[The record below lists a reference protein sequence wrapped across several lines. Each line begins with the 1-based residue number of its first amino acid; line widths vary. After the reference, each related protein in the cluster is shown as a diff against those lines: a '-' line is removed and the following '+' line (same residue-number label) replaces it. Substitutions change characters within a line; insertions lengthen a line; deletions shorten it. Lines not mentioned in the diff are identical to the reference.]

1 MSSHILWALGFAAVG
16 LHSALLAQP
25 VSNASVSDIEKQLAP
40 SAPMTRSMNGTRNL
54 VPEVR
59 SIDLVIQFDS
69 GSARLQDKS
78 KPLLDNL
85 AQAMKGER
93 LKDMKFK
100 VEGHT
105 DAQGSASLNDK
116 LSFDRA
122 QAVVKFMQQNQ
133 IMPDRLV
140 AEGKGFRELL
150 MPDKPQAMENRR
162 VRITT
167 LP

>member
-1 MSSHILWALGFAAVG
+1 MQRLWWSLRSVAFFLWMAITVVPWASAVVLVSIFVRGDRIYWMCAGWLTMSIS
-16 LHSALLAQP
+16 
-25 VSNASVSDIEKQLAP
+25 
-40 SAPMTRSMNGTRNL
+40 
-54 VPEVR
+54 
-59 SIDLVIQFDS
+59 
-69 GSARLQDKS
+69 SARVICGVRHRMHG
-78 KPLLDNL
+78 LDNL

-116 LSFDRA
+116 LSLDRA
-122 QAVVKFMQQNQ
+122 QAVVKFMQQNE
-133 IMPDRLV
+133 ISPDRLV
-140 AEGKGFRELL
+140 AEGKGFSELL

>member
-1 MSSHILWALGFAAVG
+1 MNTYTPWVLGLALVG
-16 LHSALLAQP
+16 LNTALIAQP
-25 VSNASVSDIEKQLAP
+25 VSNASVADIEKQLSP
-40 SAPMTRSMNGTRNL
+40 STPMTRSLNGTRNL

-105 DAQGSASLNDK
+105 DAQGSASLNNK
-116 LSFDRA
+116 LSLDRA
-122 QAVVKFMQQNQ
+122 QAVVKFMQQDE
-133 IMPDRLV
+133 ISPDRLV

>member
-1 MSSHILWALGFAAVG
+1 MSSHILWALGLAAAG

-25 VSNASVSDIEKQLAP
+25 VSNATVADIEKQLAP

-105 DAQGSASLNDK
+105 DAKGNDAYNLK
-116 LSFDRA
+116 LSQQRA
-122 QAVVKFMQQNQ
+122 EAVQQFLVHQGVAIN
-133 IMPDRLV
+133 RLV
-140 AEGKGFRELL
+140 ASGKGSTHLANASNPL
-150 MPDKPQAMENRR
+150 AAENRR
-162 VRITT
+162 VRIVN
-167 LP
+167 LD

>member
-1 MSSHILWALGFAAVG
+1 MKNLFLWACALSFAS
-16 LHSALLAQP
+16 LQLPLLAQP
-25 VSNASVSDIEKQLAP
+25 LSKASVADIEQQLAP
-40 SAPMTRSMNGTRNL
+40 TVPMTRSLNGTRNL

-59 SIDLVIQFDS
+59 SIDLVIQFDL
-69 GSARLQDKS
+69 GSAQLQEES

-100 VEGHT
+100 IEGHT
-105 DAQGSASLNDK
+105 DAKGSASFNDK
-116 LSFDRA
+116 LSLERA
-122 QAVVKFMQQNQ
+122 QAVLQFIQQKQ
-133 IMPDRLV
+133 ITPERLV
-140 AEGKGFRELL
+140 AQGKGFRELL

-167 LP
+167 FQ

>member
-1 MSSHILWALGFAAVG
+1 MNTYTPWVLGLALVG
-16 LHSALLAQP
+16 LNTALLAQP
-25 VSNASVSDIEKQLAP
+25 VSNASVADIEKQLSP
-40 SAPMTRSMNGTRNL
+40 SAPMTRSLNGTRNL

-116 LSFDRA
+116 LSLDRA
-122 QAVVKFMQQNQ
+122 QAVVKFMQQNE
-133 IMPDRLV
+133 ISPDRLV

>member
-1 MSSHILWALGFAAVG
+1 MKKHANWATGLAALG
-16 LHSALLAQP
+16 LHTAMLAQP
-25 VSNASVSDIEKQLAP
+25 VSNASVADIEKQLTP
-40 SAPMTRSMNGTRNL
+40 SAPMTRSLGGTRNL

-93 LKDMKFK
+93 LKEMKFK

-116 LSFDRA
+116 LSLERA
-122 QAVVKFMQQNQ
+122 QAVVQFMQQKQ
-133 IMPDRLV
+133 VATDRLV

>member
-1 MSSHILWALGFAAVG
+1 MNTYTPWVLGLALVG
-16 LHSALLAQP
+16 LNTALIAQP
-25 VSNASVSDIEKQLAP
+25 VSNASVADIEKQLAP
-40 SAPMTRSMNGTRNL
+40 STPMTRSLNGTRNL

-116 LSFDRA
+116 LSLDRA
-122 QAVVKFMQQNQ
+122 QAVVKFMQQNE
-133 IMPDRLV
+133 ISPDRLV

>member
-1 MSSHILWALGFAAVG
+1 MNTYTPWFLGLALVG
-16 LHSALLAQP
+16 LNTALLAQP
-25 VSNASVSDIEKQLAP
+25 VSNASVADIEKQLAP
-40 SAPMTRSMNGTRNL
+40 YAPMTRSLNGTRNL

-116 LSFDRA
+116 LSLDRA
-122 QAVVKFMQQNQ
+122 QAVVKFMQQNE
-133 IMPDRLV
+133 ISPDRLV

-150 MPDKPQAMENRR
+150 MPDKPLAMANRR